1 MSSTSSRIRASRR
14 VSSIQNE
21 RRISRNPS
29 RIRAKVVSYN
39 DAYTFALR
47 VAYLHHL
54 LQPRAKRKQYVPAP
68 KPIKVRKTVM
78 IGELVQEFSLI
89 KDTKSAKFPHGF
101 MSPLE
106 KRIQGVLVGRERLP
120 GYNDAAVKRTFAEAY
135 TAFTEAGFRKRMDK
149 ERRVEDLVLI
159 FYSNATK
166 ALQKG
171 KAQDDDSWKLL
182 VDRHVALFVRLISN
196 TLRDHGND
204 KDRPELMSRLATLES
219 KLLTNDQ
226 DLSADTAD
234 GPGGSSIEVVVP
246 VSHDVKDMPMVQTVA
261 RIFGLAFSQ
270 VQSDIDAN
278 KKFWTEEN
286 ALGDL
291 KAYQHCLNA
300 NTRRTLR
307 SDDFDLEEGYQAWKR
322 AEGPEL
328 SQMMAEI
335 LQAKPELVKMSLGS
349 NKSFPPVRSPPST
362 SPTDDQAYSDL
373 ARAISS
379 PIEPNPTSYAFDQPV
394 DMSALSLDDDQPG
407 RLFLEQSTYTFI
419 PPDPRSFYRS
429 ILSHAMTFDQLHAPT
444 DGLARGPPLAR
455 ASTEL
460 LSELCVR
467 WRIPQFSRLVLFLD
481 VAAQKFLDQEIGLDE
496 LDASFEFIKN
506 PPTENKRSS
515 IYSHPPNQSLTS
527 VDQSHWTVQDF
538 VLYRQILST
547 LNDGLL
553 RDLYD
558 LLQHCYDS
566 KPPSPGPVLT
576 VLDCHIHSD
585 PSFDLGSGEL
595 EAYKVQLADGLR
607 AKAASVYRGYLE
619 AEVPQNQEEWQFFH
633 VVRLG
638 KSVVRLCERIQ
649 KRYRKNPEIMGVNPL
664 TILVETMFPSFEND
678 ARDLIQRI
686 LQVAKTNNSEVD
698 LQDGFDL
705 YKELVEIRRIHHGAL
720 PERPFAFHIEEL
732 LADFVWRWIRVS
744 ESKMVELVD
753 EAIKQD
759 QFRVRSDHHDRHA
772 TDDER
777 HSVSVIDVF
786 RLLNQTAD
794 QIFQLEWDDD
804 VQYAKF
810 MTALSKSFGIGLA
823 RYCEVLEQ
831 RFSKEMDRLSPA
843 QEAAAS
849 QTKQEKW
856 MQLAKDAWNNKEKIE
871 PFQFYP
877 ESFVKLN
884 NIEYAIQQLD
894 VLEKTMNVDAC
905 ADVLAKIAPPKDK
918 QRRPSKYVF
927 TVKIVEA
934 EELKACDPNGTSD
947 PYVVLGDEY
956 QKRLAKTRVVMKNLN
971 PRWDESVDITVQG
984 ALNVIATVWDWDTF
998 GDHDF
1003 VGRTSLK
1010 LDPVH
1015 FSDYMPRE
1023 YWLNLDTQ
1031 GRLLLRVSMEGE
1043 RDDIQFYFGKAF
1055 RLLKRTE
1062 RDMTRNIT
1070 DKVFIIT
1077 TPRPLSPKYSPELI
1091 NAQLSQYIN
1100 ASLSTDALRH
1110 VLSPGGISASVT
1122 SLWKSRQSIMP
1133 TITPLDI
1140 ENALKPLFT
1149 YFDEN
1154 FAIMKQTLTDASM
1167 IMVMTRLWKEV
1178 LLALEGLLVPPLSD
1192 KPSSQRPL
1200 TQQELD
1206 IVFRWLELLF
1216 DFFHARDEETGEV
1229 MGVPADVLKS
1239 PKYHEL
1245 ASLNFFYFDTT
1256 ENLIRTSERMT
1267 TASIQR
1273 ANVQRNRL
1281 SAPPTLSASFGGLM
1295 SATSMKRSKSIML
1308 SRNLGT
1314 MKKAKEEKRKEA
1326 QADPSDDMILRI
1338 LRMRPEAASYLRDRS
1353 RQKERL
1359 AAAAAAEMIVR
1370 QSLAAGGPRFGAN
1383 NLPRR

>member
-1 MSSTSSRIRASRR
+1 MSSASSRPRGNRR
-14 VSSIQNE
+14 VDSIQNE
-21 RRISRNPS
+21 KRISRAPS
-29 RIRAKVVSYN
+29 RIRAKAVSYN

-54 LQPRAKRKQYVPAP
+54 LQPRAKRKQFVPAP
-68 KPIKVRKTVM
+68 KPLKVRKTLM
-78 IGELVQEFSLI
+78 IGDLVQEFSLI

-106 KRIQGVLVGRERLP
+106 KRIQGVLMGTEKLP

-135 TAFTEAGFRKRMDK
+135 TAFTEAGFRRRMDK

-171 KAQDDDSWKLL
+171 KAPDEDSWKLL
-182 VDRHVALFVRLISN
+182 VDQHVALFVRLISN
-196 TLRDHGND
+196 TLKSHGND
-204 KDRPELMSRLATLES
+204 RDRPELMSRLATLES

-226 DLSADTAD
+226 DLSNDTAD

-246 VSHDVKDMPMVQTVA
+246 LSTDVKDMPMVQTVA
-261 RIFGLAFSQ
+261 RIFGLALSQ
-270 VQSDIDAN
+270 VQSDIDLNN
-278 KKFWTEEN
+278 KMWTEEN
-286 ALGDL
+286 ALSDL

-300 NTRRTLR
+300 STRKTLR
-307 SDDFDLEEGYQAWKR
+307 SDDFDLEEGYQAWKA

-328 SQMMAEI
+328 SQMMAQI
-335 LQAKPELVKMSLGS
+335 LQAKPELVKSTSSS
-349 NKSFPPVRSPPST
+349 NRPLPPVRT
-362 SPTDDQAYSDL
+362 SSYINDDQTYSDI
-373 ARAISS
+373 AKTIS
-379 PIEPNPTSYAFDQPV
+379 NPGELSSSSYAFDQPF
-394 DMSALSLDDDQPG
+394 DMSALSLDDEKTG
-407 RLFLEQSTYTFI
+407 RLHLEESTYTFI
-419 PPDPRSFYRS
+419 PPDPRSFYRA
-429 ILSHAMTFDQLHAPT
+429 ILCHAMTFDQLHAPSDASAT
-444 DGLARGPPLAR
+444 SPPLSR

-460 LSELCVR
+460 LNELCMR

-496 LDASFEFIKN
+496 LDSSFEFVKN
-506 PPTENKRSS
+506 PPVENKRAS
-515 IYSHPPNQSLTS
+515 IYSHPATPSLAS
-527 VDQSHWTVQDF
+527 IDQSYWTVQDF
-538 VLYRQILST
+538 ALYRQVLSS

-558 LLQHCYDS
+558 LLQHCYDT

-576 VLDCHIHSD
+576 VLDNHIHGD

-595 EAYKVQLADGLR
+595 DAYKVQLADGLR
-607 AKAASVYRGYLE
+607 SKAASVYRGYLE
-619 AEVPQNQEEWQFFH
+619 TEIPQNQEEWQFYH
-633 VVRLG
+633 VVQLG
-638 KSVVRLCERIQ
+638 KSVVKLCERIQ
-649 KRYRKNPEIMGVNPL
+649 KRYRKNPDIMGVNPL
-664 TILVETMFPSFEND
+664 MILVETMFPSFEND
-678 ARDLIQRI
+678 AGDLIQRI
-686 LQVAKTNNSEVD
+686 LRVAQENNTEVD

-705 YKELVEIRRIHHGAL
+705 YRELVEIRRIHHGAL
-720 PERPFAFHIEEL
+720 PEVPFAFHIEEL
-732 LADFVWRWIRVS
+732 LADFVWRWIKVS

-759 QFRVRSDHHDRHA
+759 QFQVRSDSHDRPA

-777 HSVSVIDVF
+777 HSVSVIDIF
-786 RLLNQTAD
+786 RLFNQTAD
-794 QIFQLEWDDD
+794 QIFQLEWDHD

-810 MTALSKSFGIGLA
+810 MTALSKAFGIGLA
-823 RYCEVLEQ
+823 RYCEVVEG
-831 RFSKEMDRLSPA
+831 RFVKEMDRLSPA
-843 QEAAAS
+843 QEAAAA

-884 NIEYAIQQLD
+884 NIEYAVQQLD

-905 ADVLAKIAPPKDK
+905 ADVLAKNAPPKEK
-918 QRRPSKYVF
+918 QRRTSKYVF
-927 TVKIVEA
+927 TIKIVEA

-956 QKRLAKTRVVMKNLN
+956 QKRLAKTRVVMRSLN
-971 PRWDESVDITVQG
+971 PRWEESVDITVQG
-984 ALNVIATVWDWDTF
+984 ALNVIATIWDWDTF

-1015 FSDYMPRE
+1015 FSDYLPRE

-1062 RDMTRNIT
+1062 RDMTRHIT
-1070 DKVFIIT
+1070 DK
-1077 TPRPLSPKYSPELI
+1077 
-1091 NAQLSQYIN
+1091 LSQYIKN
-1100 ASLSTDALRH
+1100 SLSTEALRH
-1110 VLSPGGISASVT
+1110 VISPGGISASVT
-1122 SLWKSRQSIMP
+1122 SLWKSRQSIVT
-1133 TITPLDI
+1133 TISPLDV

-1154 FAIMKQTLTDASM
+1154 FAIMKQTLTDSSM
-1167 IMVMTRLWKEV
+1167 VMVMTRLWKEV

-1200 TQQELD
+1200 TQQEMD
-1206 IVFRWLELLF
+1206 IVFKWLELLF
-1216 DFFHARDEETGEV
+1216 EFFHARDEETGEV

-1281 SAPPTLSASFGGLM
+1281 SAPPTLGASFGGLM
-1295 SATSMKRSKSIML
+1295 GATSMKRSKSIML

-1338 LRMRPEAASYLRDRS
+1338 LRMRPEATNYLRDRS

-1383 NLPRR
+1383 HLPRR

>member
-1 MSSTSSRIRASRR
+1 MSTGSRPTNRRLDSVQNSDRRSLSRTTSRSRTKA
-14 VSSIQNE
+14 
-21 RRISRNPS
+21 P
-29 RIRAKVVSYN
+29 SYN
-39 DAYTFALR
+39 DAYTFAVR

-54 LQPRAKRKQYVPAP
+54 LQPRAKRKQYVAAP
-68 KPIKVRKTVM
+68 KPVAVKKTVM
-78 IGELVQEFSLI
+78 IGDLIQDFSRV

-106 KRIQGVLVGRERLP
+106 KRLQGVLVGKEKLP
-120 GYNDAAVKRTFAEAY
+120 GFNDAAVKRTFAEAY

-171 KAQDDDSWKLL
+171 RAPDDDAWKLL

-196 TLRDHGND
+196 TLKDNGND
-204 KDRPELMSRLATLES
+204 KDRPELMMRLATLEK

-226 DLSADTAD
+226 DLFIDKGD
-234 GPGGSSIEVVVP
+234 GQGGTSIEVTAP
-246 VSHDVKDMPMVQTVA
+246 LSLDVKDMVMVQTVA
-261 RIFGLAFSQ
+261 KIFGLRNSQ

-278 KKFWTEEN
+278 RKAWTEEA
-286 ALGDL
+286 ALMDL
-291 KAYQHCLNA
+291 KAYQHCLDS
-300 NTRRTLR
+300 NTKRTLR
-307 SDDFDLEEGYQAWKR
+307 SDDFDLQEGYQAWKR
-322 AEGPEL
+322 GEVPEL
-328 SQMMAEI
+328 SHMMAEI
-335 LQAKPELVKMSLGS
+335 LQARPELVKTSSVS
-349 NKSFPPVRSPPST
+349 NKPLPPVRSPSPSAAE
-362 SPTDDQAYSDL
+362 DKAYSDL
-373 ARAISS
+373 AKSITS
-379 PIEPNPTSYAFDQPV
+379 PVDSNSFYSFDQPV
-394 DMSALSLDDDQPG
+394 DMSSLSIEDDNPG
-407 RLFLEQSTYTFI
+407 RLFLEESTYTFI

-429 ILSHAMTFDQLHAPT
+429 ILMHAMTFDQLHAAQSAEEPVPST
-444 DGLARGPPLAR
+444 LLARPSMDLMA
-455 ASTEL
+455 
-460 LSELCVR
+460 ELCLR
-467 WRIPQFSRLVLFLD
+467 WRIPQFTRLVLFLD

-496 LDASFEFIKN
+496 LDTAFGFIKD
-506 PPTENKRSS
+506 PPPPETKRGHVPTQPVGLLS
-515 IYSHPPNQSLTS
+515 I
-527 VDQSHWTVQDF
+527 DQSHWTVSDF
-538 VLYRQILST
+538 ALYRQVLSS
-547 LNDGLL
+547 LHDALL

-566 KPPSPGPVLT
+566 KPPSPGPVLL
-576 VLDCHIHSD
+576 VLESHILSD
-585 PSFDLGSGEL
+585 PSFSQSPSEV
-595 EAYKVQLADGLR
+595 ESYQNQLSEGLR
-607 AKAASVYRGYLE
+607 AKAAAVYRGYLE
-619 AEVPQNQEEWQFFH
+619 SEVPQNQEEWQFYH
-633 VVRLG
+633 VVQLG
-638 KSVVRLCERIQ
+638 KAVVKLCERIQ

-664 TILVETMFPSFEND
+664 TLLVETMFPSFEND
-678 ARDLIQRI
+678 AGDLIQRI
-686 LQVAKTNNSEVD
+686 LHVAQSNNSEVD

-705 YKELVEIRRIHHGAL
+705 YRELVEIRRIHQSAL
-720 PERPFAFHIEEL
+720 PETPFAFHIEGL
-732 LADFVWRWIRVS
+732 LADFVWRWIGVTD
-744 ESKMVELVD
+744 EKMLGLVN
-753 EAIKQD
+753 EAINQD
-759 QFRVRSDHHDRHA
+759 QFQVRSEHPEHGA

-777 HSVSVIDVF
+777 HSVSVIDMF
-786 RLLNQTAD
+786 RLFNQTAD

-810 MTALSKSFGIGLA
+810 MTALSKYFGMGLA
-823 RYCEVLEQ
+823 RYCEVIEKG
-831 RFSKEMDRLSPA
+831 FSKEMDRLSPS
-843 QEAAAS
+843 QEAAAA

-856 MQLAKDAWNNKEKIE
+856 MQLAKDAWSNKEKIE

-884 NIEYAIQQLD
+884 NIEYAVQQLD

-905 ADVLAKIAPPKDK
+905 AEVLAKNAPPREK
-918 QRRPSKYVF
+918 QRRPNKYVF
-927 TVKIVEA
+927 TIKIVEA

-956 QKRLAKTRVVMKNLN
+956 QKRLAKTRVVMRNLN

-984 ALNVIATVWDWDTF
+984 ALNIIATIWDWDTF
-998 GDHDF
+998 GDHDY

-1010 LDPVH
+1010 LDPAH

-1062 RDMTRNIT
+1062 RDMTRKIT
-1070 DKVFIIT
+1070 DK
-1077 TPRPLSPKYSPELI
+1077 LST
-1091 NAQLSQYIN
+1091 YIN
-1100 ASLSTDALRH
+1100 ASLSQDALRML
-1110 VLSPGGISASVT
+1110 LSRGGISVAAVT
-1122 SLWKSRQSIMP
+1122 SLWKNRQSIVP
-1133 TITPLDI
+1133 TLTPLDV
-1140 ENALKPLFT
+1140 ENALRPLFT

-1167 IMVMTRLWKEV
+1167 VMVMTRLWKEV
-1178 LLALEGLLVPPLSD
+1178 LLAIEGLLVPPLSD
-1192 KPSSQRPL
+1192 KPSSQKPL

-1216 DFFHARDEETGEV
+1216 DFFNARDDATGEA

-1245 ASLNFFYFDTT
+1245 ASLNFFYFETT
-1256 ENLIRTSERMT
+1256 DNLIRTSERMA
-1267 TASIQR
+1267 TATAQR
-1273 ANVQRNRL
+1273 AQAQRNRL
-1281 SAPPTLSASFGGLM
+1281 SAPASLGASFGGLM
-1295 SATSMKRSKSIML
+1295 GSTSMRRTKSIML

-1338 LRMRPEAASYLRDRS
+1338 LRMRPEATPYLRDRS

-1370 QSLAAGGPRFGAN
+1370 QSLATGVGPRFGAN